1 MPVYLKRVSDLATYL
16 SDSYRT
22 ADEIAKHIVLR
33 TFSELSPT
41 ALYMAEIT
49 IDGFL
54 APVTGFGFE
63 QKQLDGWGRFPLT
76 LNIPITD
83 SVRKDACILIN
94 SPEEFYERYPDLHSI
109 PGLDRNWTSCIA
121 WPMLPYGVGFAI
133 LQQKTPSDEEFEF
146 FLRSVGAVVAL
157 NQLQGLHTLNHRAS
171 TNGKAAKAKSVE
183 LSQRQRLVCD
193 LLLKGFTNLEISRE
207 IGYSESLVRHETI
220 EIYRILSVSGR
231 KQLIAENV
239 AIS

>member
-1 MPVYLKRVSDLATYL
+1 MYLKRVSDLATFL
-16 SDSYRT
+16 SDSYR
-22 ADEIAKHIVLR
+22 AAEEIAKHIVLR

-41 ALYMAEIT
+41 ALYLAEIT
-49 IDGFL
+49 TDGFL
-54 APVTGFGFE
+54 APVAGFGFE
-63 QKQLDGWGRFPLT
+63 KKQLEGWGRFPLS

-83 SVRKDACILIN
+83 AVRKDACIVIG
-94 SPEEFYERYPDLHSI
+94 SPQEFYERYPDVHTI
-109 PGLDRNWTSCIA
+109 PGIDRNWTSCIA

-133 LQQKTPSDEEFEF
+133 LQQKPPTDEEFEF

-157 NQLQGLHTLNHRAS
+157 NQLQGLHTLNHRTAA
-171 TNGKAAKAKSVE
+171 NGKATKAKSVE

-239 AIS
+239 SLN